1 MLFSANATRSI
12 SIRART
18 ITDRGLPFNTSSI
31 FSKYP
36 PSSSSRHSFSSVAPP
51 TSDANSKKA
60 STNKREIHSE
70 SPRLQYGAVS
80 ASYFPETKT
89 KSSSSSSETNVMME
103 RFKVTAEVTVS
114 KIFPAGFAWQSSSI
128 LADSILG
135 YTPDSMGFALTT
147 GLGDAIG
154 VFAGHCVY
162 FFAKKHVVDSQG
174 SDGKV
179 HIDMEKEVQTG
190 LLLGSA
196 AFFSGTAWQPIV
208 NALQGMELP
217 FFQVFAGTW
226 IGCATAFYFGLRTAR
241 TVLSGPLKH
250 VHYPSFENSRTDK
263 SLSLAIGGA
272 TGFFVGTDATY
283 LPAENFLLNVVGIHE
298 GMSPVNGCL
307 VAGSSTSLGFL
318 TAQTTLNTIYPTGR
332 LWNDGK

>member
-1 MLFSANATRSI
+1 MFFSSAVTRSI
-12 SIRART
+12 SIART
-18 ITDRGLPFNTSSI
+18 VKCRGIPVDTSNL
-31 FSKYP
+31 
-36 PSSSSRHSFSSVAPP
+36 PSSSRRQFSSLAPS
-51 TSDANSKKA
+51 SDTNYKKA

-80 ASYFPETKT
+80 ASYFPGTKT
-89 KSSSSSSETNVMME
+89 KSSSSSDKNNAMME

-135 YTPDSMGFALTT
+135 YTPDSVGFALTT
-147 GLGDAIG
+147 GFGDAVG
-154 VFAGHCVY
+154 VFVGHCVY
-162 FFAKKHVVDSQG
+162 FFAKKNLVHANG
-174 SDGKV
+174 SDGKAN
-179 HIDMEKEVQTG
+179 IDMEKEVQTG
-190 LLLGSA
+190 MLLGSA
-196 AFFSGTAWQPIV
+196 AFFSGTAWQPVV

-217 FFQVFAGTW
+217 FFQVFVGTW
-226 IGCATAFYFGLRTAR
+226 IGCATAFYLGLRTAR
-241 TVLSGPLKH
+241 TFLSGPLKH

-298 GMSPVNGCL
+298 GMSPETGCAI
-307 VAGSSTSLGFL
+307 AGASTSLGFL
-318 TAQTTLNTIYPTGR
+318 TAQSTLNTIYPSGR

>member
-1 MLFSANATRSI
+1 M
-12 SIRART
+12 
-18 ITDRGLPFNTSSI
+18 
-31 FSKYP
+31 
-36 PSSSSRHSFSSVAPP
+36 V
-51 TSDANSKKA
+51 
-60 STNKREIHSE
+60 
-70 SPRLQYGAVS
+70 
-80 ASYFPETKT
+80 
-89 KSSSSSSETNVMME
+89 E

-135 YTPDSMGFALTT
+135 YAPDSMGFALLT
-147 GLGDAIG
+147 GMGDAIG
-154 VFAGHCVY
+154 VFVGHCLY
-162 FFAKKHVVDSQG
+162 FLAKKNVVDANG
-174 SDGKV
+174 SDGRFN
-179 HIDMEKEVQTG
+179 IDMEKEVQTG

-208 NALQGMELP
+208 NALQALELP

-272 TGFFVGTDATY
+272 TGFFVGTDTAY
-283 LPAENFLLNVVGIHE
+283 LPAENFLFDVVGIHE
-298 GMSPVNGCL
+298 GMGPVRGCIT
-307 VAGSSTSLGFL
+307 AGKFGCFV
-318 TAQTTLNTIYPTGR
+318 
-332 LWNDGK
+332 